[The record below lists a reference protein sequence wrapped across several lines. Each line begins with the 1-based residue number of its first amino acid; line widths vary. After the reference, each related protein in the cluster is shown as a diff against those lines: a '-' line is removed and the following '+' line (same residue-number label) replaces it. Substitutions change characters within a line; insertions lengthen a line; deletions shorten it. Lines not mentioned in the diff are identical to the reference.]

1 MHGHDILALGGS
13 AGGYECLRQVAAHL
27 PADLPASLF
36 VVQHTQPY
44 THSYLPE
51 ILSRVGPL
59 PARHPEDREPIKPGV
74 IYVAPPDY
82 HLLVGPGF
90 VRLVQGPRENLSRP
104 ALDPLFRTAAVS
116 YGPRVVGVVL
126 SGLLDDGTAGLAAV
140 KARGGVAVVQEPLDA
155 SYPDMPAS
163 ALRHVAVDYRLPLSQ
178 IAPALV
184 RLVHEPVA
192 EKEGGTVVP
201 EELNWEA
208 AAASWDMEALQSP
221 ERPGVPSPFTCPDC
235 NGSLWEIET
244 DGPLRFRCR
253 TGHAWSPL
261 SLLAGQA
268 GSVEAA
274 LNEAF
279 RTLKEK
285 EHLELRLARRSRET
299 RSDAGAA
306 YHERQA
312 GEAKHAAAVLH
323 GLLLHLRSVAGEVQ
337 TEGNGELENEQ
348 KRDGG

>member
-13 AGGYECLRQVAAHL
+13 AGSYECLRQMVATL

-36 VVQHTQPY
+36 VVQHAQPY
-44 THSYLPE
+44 TRSYLPE
-51 ILSRVGPL
+51 ILSRAGPL
-59 PARHPEDREPIKPGV
+59 PARHPEDREPIQPGV

-90 VRLVQGPRENLSRP
+90 VRLVQGPRENLARP
-104 ALDPLFRTAAVS
+104 AVDPLFRTAAVS

-126 SGLLDDGTAGLAAV
+126 SGYLDDGTAGLAAV
-140 KARGGVAVVQEPLDA
+140 KARGGVAVVQDPLDA
-155 SYPDMPAS
+155 AYPDMPAS
-163 ALRHVAVDYRLPLSQ
+163 ALRYVAVDYRLPLSQ
-178 IAPALV
+178 IAPTLV
-184 RLVHEPVA
+184 RLVHEPVV
-192 EKEGGTVVP
+192 EKEGEVTVSG
-201 EELNWEA
+201 ELNWESA
-208 AAASWDMEALQSP
+208 AARWDLQALQSP
-221 ERPGVPSPFTCPDC
+221 ERPGVPSSFTCPDC
-235 NGSLWEIET
+235 KGSLWEI
-244 DGPLRFRCR
+244 DSGGPLRFRCR

-312 GEAKHAAAVLH
+312 GEAKRAATVLH
-323 GLLLHLRSVAGEVQ
+323 GLLMHLRSVDGEVQ
-337 TEGNGELENEQ
+337 PEGGGELENKET
-348 KRDGG
+348 G